1 MAGFLG
7 NWVNVFDVASAYQ
20 ASDVR
25 DLLVRNERL
34 GEALARNFEYGQTV
48 VLMRAHGFTAVADGE
63 QGAIEEC
70 VARGIYT
77 MRNAAIQTAAL
88 TTQAAY
94 GSRDGPLQPIRYL
107 SPEEAEASKSRQSP
121 LRGWKLWLR
130 EVETSN
136 LYVNSA

>member
-20 ASDVR
+20 ATDVR
-25 DLLVRNERL
+25 DLLICNVHL

-48 VLMRAHGFTAVADGE
+48 VLMRAHGFTTVAEEG
-63 QGAIEEC
+63 GIEEC
-70 VARGIYT
+70 VARGVYT

-94 GSRDGPLQPIRYL
+94 ANRDGPLQPIRYL
-107 SPEEAEASKSRQSP
+107 SPEEAEATRTRSAERP
-121 LRGWKLWLR
+121 WKLWLR
-130 EVETSN
+130 EIEASN